1 MGEKVKLKNQ
11 YPRIM
16 AKLFHEPWLI
26 EESYL
31 GKMIEVAK
39 GFGDIDAVQTK
50 LSEQLLGSEKA
61 LVREGVAHIPV
72 RGPIFP
78 RANLFTNISG
88 ATSVSSL
95 ARDFQVA
102 LDDKDVGSIVLDID
116 SPGGSVTGIN
126 EMADII
132 KAGGEK
138 KDVTAYVS
146 GTGASAAYWLATAAN
161 TVVIDATARVG
172 SIGVVIAYP
181 SGKEDDSVE
190 FCNTASPNK
199 RIDITTDSGKKVIT
213 EELDAL
219 ADVFVQAV
227 AVNRNTTPE
236 EVVSNFGKGSVL
248 VGQNAVDVGMADQL
262 GSLEGILAEKSNLN
276 TDDGGFIMA
285 SQKVEITIDSLKA
298 SNPDIYD
305 AVKDLGKT
313 EAASSSR
320 EQLASKDSEITEL
333 KDKVASYEDRLNALE
348 KEGVLR
354 SEREMKAVAGGVIS
368 KVLTASTIPTRLHD
382 RIRVTLDYGK
392 FVADGKLD
400 RAAFSEYVA
409 SEVKDWEDNL
419 AVDTIQ
425 GFGATS
431 QDVAGDSA
439 AAAANVDAIVSRM
452 AAAAGQTIQ

>member
-102 LDDKDVGSIVLDID
+102 LDDKDVSSIVLDID

-431 QDVAGDSA
+431 QDIAGDSA
-439 AAAANVDAIVSRM
+439 AAAANVDAVVSRM